1 MATQSAVFVFQG
13 QNVEMLSNSL
23 VSTAGWNI
31 QSLNLPA
38 ACQPLMESFKFLG
51 WLKLLS
57 VSWHNG

>member
-31 QSLNLPA
+31 QSLHLPA
-38 ACQPLMESFKFLG
+38 ACQPLMESFKFLV

>member
-31 QSLNLPA
+31 QSLHLPG
-38 ACQPLMESFKFLG
+38 CQLLMESFKSLV
-51 WLKLLS
+51 WLNLLS